1 MREAHEELRKLIDA
15 QDATALN
22 DYLTANPDLDL
33 NKVTANGCSALWYA
47 VNPQKG
53 KKISDDVIKVLITT
67 NRVDP
72 TIAYS
77 GLKLSAQSDLIKHY
91 EGQYAGRNPRQNVA
105 APDNQLQLIAE
116 DAQNT
121 HNSVVVAAIDAS
133 IVKLA
138 ERYGVPTPAEIQA
151 EITKLDAL
159 IKNISEKLTA
169 KINALTA
176 KSPKIEQE
184 GRELNSLN
192 ALKKSLDDSIF
203 KNATLAVNRINANT
217 ITRPYNVKG
226 VNYSLTNA
234 AVLALMLRAAADQA
248 EDAFVKGAT
257 QSDNE
262 TMERQ
267 ICLIK
272 NLAKTQTEYS
282 AGNPA
287 CWMGTRNGMVSSL
300 DKIHGD
306 IAISDDSALT
316 PELIV
321 MKYRAYCKTAI
332 ENLEKGNN
340 TLFYD
345 YLKHYPLRDLP
356 GGFNGGNTDIPANAS
371 EWVQAT
377 QAGFLKAI
385 EEENRS
391 NGKQFPENELAGCPC
406 DIKIGELDDNE
417 KNLCGQGRKIF
428 FTNVEDIFRLHYRDT
443 EGSYQTIDLTGKN
456 NSELIK
462 LSKSTNS
469 DETQKELRKIARGLG
484 ATMPISAVATNL
496 FEDLTYTD
504 ADLKNPHRSLYD
516 AGITA
521 LNELVILLGLAD
533 SQVKTVQGLLPKE
546 KIKVC
551 AEKGENNETIEA
563 KISKLKKTLIDDVN
577 LALLYAKIT
586 TPINDEKNTENSAVS
601 GVKTVLDNLNEDDK
615 NSLLKAYW
623 PEILDSFIE
632 NTSTKPPEKILWEIV
647 QKGLEKNI
655 PVLSSWL
662 AGLPDDIRFK
672 FLLEISNKLYIS
684 NFEKH
689 KNNIKEEALQL
700 ASDSG
705 YLKNFTFD
713 ETYTVTERDLRGSDL
728 SDIDLSKITFKNC
741 NLCLTG
747 IEEKLSEA
755 QLITLI
761 ENGNVFNAH
770 VLEEKL
776 KENPYRSTLFIKHCD
791 TIVGCEM
798 ALITQFMKGAIPE
811 GNVYPAFKII
821 VDVLGGEIFNYF
833 PSASKNVNYG
843 LDKGVFFKSI
853 VNCPEACEL
862 ILDPEKSLSP
872 YSIDPRNSH
881 INTYNNFADY
891 LALDTFKKLEFQ
903 LLFSQG
909 ENIKLLLV
917 KLPDFKKAPWTE
929 HTALDIA
936 KAVFSNSDMI
946 DEKSIIAL
954 NNVLQNVYGTNL
966 VTLAKDN
973 NLLLHATPK
982 STEAF
987 LHLYPEL
994 IPTLN
999 TLTFKC
1005 RKVENIIRSGRALS
1019 IRDARITDEIEGIF
1033 PGLTPRTTQWNL
1045 HHKFL
1050 TNPIYQK
1057 FHDHDIR
1064 EIIAKNEEKWNDVK
1078 KEIYEGR
1085 HRNTKG
1091 FEPIDLIPLY
1101 YNNENYTHSVSPKP
1115 ITIEANETKES
1126 IIKKITSEKDSHVLY
1141 AIARSKHVDHPDVKM
1156 ALAKSVHA
1164 TAGLLTRLADKTDDV
1179 ELLKAIVANK
1189 NCDDDTKAKII
1200 FKKSVDS
1207 DLLPYLV
1214 KNLTDNKL
1222 LYLAAKHGV
1231 CDDDIKIEIINKIIY
1246 IHDEYANP
1254 DKEATKVLQCLIKTS
1269 DKKLLTAIFKEKPAA
1284 CFALF
1289 DDIIQ
1294 NSALDFELLE
1304 NLATIISTTDES
1316 NFKRAEK
1323 TCEEHHN
1330 KIISHPYCSDSISKI
1345 MIQDTRGINI
1355 GGTKIMLGR
1364 TQDPDLILN
1373 IAKKLNSYDYG
1384 EVISPL
1390 VLTHSF
1396 CSTAA
1401 MMKAIP
1407 YITLENF
1414 PKNILTAFYDKK
1426 ISAKDRS
1433 GQLTI
1438 VSAQLETLI
1447 SNHRNKTPAVS
1458 DYLKFLLI
1466 KIKVLAKIEGYI
1478 ASRQSD
1484 LVDKPTPL
1492 LNVGLFGLKRNEK
1505 TTNLKLA
1512 DAATLRNEVLESG
1525 NEKAIDKALLRG
1537 ELDPKTAST
1546 VKQGTYKDCLSDCL
1560 KLLNS
1565 PEEKPTKGLTR

>member
-1 MREAHEELRKLIDA
+1 
-15 QDATALN
+15 
-22 DYLTANPDLDL
+22 
-33 NKVTANGCSALWYA
+33 
-47 VNPQKG
+47 
-53 KKISDDVIKVLITT
+53 
-67 NRVDP
+67 
-72 TIAYS
+72 
-77 GLKLSAQSDLIKHY
+77 
-91 EGQYAGRNPRQNVA
+91 
-105 APDNQLQLIAE
+105 
-116 DAQNT
+116 
-121 HNSVVVAAIDAS
+121 
-133 IVKLA
+133 
-138 ERYGVPTPAEIQA
+138 
-151 EITKLDAL
+151 
-159 IKNISEKLTA
+159 
-169 KINALTA
+169 
-176 KSPKIEQE
+176 
-184 GRELNSLN
+184 
-192 ALKKSLDDSIF
+192 
-203 KNATLAVNRINANT
+203 
-217 ITRPYNVKG
+217 
-226 VNYSLTNA
+226 
-234 AVLALMLRAAADQA
+234 
-248 EDAFVKGAT
+248 
-257 QSDNE
+257 
-262 TMERQ
+262 
-267 ICLIK
+267 
-272 NLAKTQTEYS
+272 
-282 AGNPA
+282 
-287 CWMGTRNGMVSSL
+287 
-300 DKIHGD
+300 
-306 IAISDDSALT
+306 
-316 PELIV
+316 

-406 DIKIGELDDNE
+406 DIKTGELDVNE
-417 KNLCGQGRKIF
+417 IKLCEQGRNIF
-428 FTNVEDIFRLHYRDT
+428 FTNDQNIFKLHYRDT
-443 EGSYQTIDLTGKN
+443 QGSYKVVVCGIANNLKLIELNNGK
-456 NSELIK
+456 SY
-462 LSKSTNS
+462 
-469 DETQKELRKIARGLG
+469 DETQKKLREIARSLG
-484 ATMPISAVATNL
+484 ATMPISAVTTNL
-496 FEDLTYTD
+496 FEDFNYNY
-504 ADLKNPHRSLYD
+504 DLENPHRSLYY
-516 AGITA
+516 AGFSA
-521 LNELVILLGLAD
+521 LNELTKLLGLIKHSSD
-533 SQVKTVQGLLPKE
+533 TVKKLFHEAL
-546 KIKVC
+546 
-551 AEKGENNETIEA
+551 IEA
-563 KISKLKKTLIDDVN
+563 AAKESNAPLNDKISDLKKTLTHN
-577 LALLYAKIT
+577 LDLIALYAQLT
-586 TPINDEKNTENSAVS
+586 THIISEPKNPIDPTEVNSKEIPQHSVS
-601 GVKTVLDNLNEDDK
+601 YRLAMANYTEYKKTTLFSVIFAIKLVLDNLNEAEK
-615 NSLLKAYW
+615 NNTLKAYW
-623 PEILDSFIE
+623 PAILNSFIE
-632 NTSTKPPEKILWEIV
+632 NTSTKPPEKILWKIV
-647 QKGLEKNI
+647 QKQLEENI
-655 PVLSSWL
+655 PELSSWL

-672 FLLEISNKLYIS
+672 FLSEISNKLYIS

-713 ETYTVTERDLRGSDL
+713 ETYTVAERDLRGFDL

-821 VDVLGGEIFNYF
+821 VDVLGGEISNYF

-843 LDKGVFFKSI
+843 LDKG
-853 VNCPEACEL
+853 PEACEL

-954 NNVLQNVYGTNL
+954 NNVLLNVYGTNL

-1005 RKVENIIRSGRALS
+1005 RKVENIIRNGRALS

-1064 EIIAKNEEKWNDVK
+1064 EIIAKNEEKWNDFK

-1085 HRNTKG
+1085 HRYTKG
-1091 FEPIDLIPLY
+1091 CELIDLIPLY

-1246 IHDEYANP
+1246 IHDEYTNP
-1254 DKEATKVLQCLIKTS
+1254 DKKATKVLQCLIKTS

-1458 DYLKFLLI
+1458 DDLKFLLI

-1484 LVDKPTPL
+1484 VVDNPTSL
-1492 LNVGLFGLKRNEK
+1492 LNVGLFGLKRNAN

-1512 DAATLRNEVLESG
+1512 DAATLRKEVLESG
-1525 NEKAIDKALLRG
+1525 NEKVIDKALLRG